1 MLISLLCALVRLT
14 GLVCVSECIYLLM
27 PEFNKGRLF
36 VINVRKGG
44 ISISWDIDSV
54 GRGPGLDRKIRSDP
68 PSSVHVCVCLCVCG
82 CVCVCVCLCVVVVCV
97 CVQVLVCVGGIYLY
111 TVCVCECVSAS
122 MCVCVCVCH
131 DAC

>member
-36 VINVRKGG
+36 VINVRKCG

-68 PSSVHVCVCLCVCG
+68 PSSVCVCLCVCVCVCVCVCGVVCVGVCVWVCVCVCECVCVCVCVCVRVCVCLCVC
-82 CVCVCVCLCVVVVCV
+82 VCVC
-97 CVQVLVCVGGIYLY
+97 
-111 TVCVCECVSAS
+111 
-122 MCVCVCVCH
+122 
-131 DAC
+131 